1 MACQLGSMSR
11 GLNDE
16 ALENGISAASS
27 RLYRWLQIFGVN
39 DHDSARFVCDLM
51 GQTTIAFQTMGP
63 ARDSEK
69 SGISVGEH
77 LTGH

>member
-1 MACQLGSMSR
+1 MSR

-39 DHDSARFVCDLM
+39 DHDSARIVCDLM
-51 GQTTIAFQTMGP
+51 GQPTIAFQTMGP